1 MRESIMNNSY
11 LQHWGIKGMKWGIRR
26 FRNSDGSLTSEGK
39 ERYGVNKTG
48 ESYGVADKGRR
59 TSSVYGKYSGNG
71 YIDSRYTA
79 TGSEIETVSRKMGDT
94 ANFLVD
100 AYANAGGE
108 VASAVKQVSSNKDV
122 NQQAQSI
129 MKAWFVSPSMIDD
142 DEYAKE
148 CASDLAGELVTK
160 YGPKTDAGERV
171 QAIHQ
176 GMQAWFDVAK
186 KETDRLASE
195 KGDVIVGSDQFG
207 EFTYKDVVYSTLVQ
221 SAPPYF
227 PHMTRDGLWEAYL
240 YNEGEANDALESFG
254 EQIYNDFMK
263 NG

>member
-1 MRESIMNNSY
+1 MNDHMY
-11 LQHWGIKGMKWGIRR
+11 LAHHGIKGMKWGIRR
-26 FRNSDGSLTSEGK
+26 FRNHDGSLTLEGK
-39 ERYGVNKTG
+39 KRYGVNRAG
-48 ESYGVADKGRR
+48 EKYGVVDKGRE
-59 TSSVYGKYSGNG
+59 TSSVYGKRSGNG

-79 TGSEIETVSRKMGDT
+79 TGSEIETVARKMEET
-94 ANFLVD
+94 ANLLVD

-108 VASAVKQVSSNKDV
+108 VATAVKQVSSNKEV

-129 MKAWFVSPSMIDD
+129 MKEWFASPSMIDD
-142 DEYAKE
+142 KEYVNL
-148 CASDLAGELVTK
+148 CAHDLADELVMK
-160 YGPKTDAGERV
+160 YAPKTDAGERV

-176 GMQAWFDVAK
+176 GMEMWFDVAK
-186 KETDRLASE
+186 KETDRLVSS
-195 KGDVIVGSDQFG
+195 KGDVIVGSDRYG
-207 EFTYKDVVYSTLVQ
+207 EFAYKDVVYSTLVQ

-240 YNEGEANDALESFG
+240 YNEGEAYDALDSFG